1 VNAPDS
7 RRAETDA
14 RRGQSSAGG
23 RTGPRNFLA
32 PGERRRLFW
41 TVMPAG
47 LVVVALLSWVEH
59 TWFPRHGAGGPAQLD
74 TRLEAVAGP
83 APRGDEVVIERDPE
97 PPDAAPGDDLAASR
111 TALARVRD
119 ATTFRDADNDAW
131 FQVWQTLE
139 GQDGSSAGRARPRD
153 VSFRELFGQPRSF
166 RGRLVRMKGTLRRAE
181 RLAAP
186 PNDYGVDRY
195 WQCWMEPAGGPSSP
209 VVIQCLTLPA
219 GMPTG
224 LAIGEPV
231 EVTGYFFK
239 NFAYNAADAIRVAP
253 VIMTGE
259 PGWRPVVAAPRG
271 GLGGPGGVTLVVAAT
286 VAAVVGATWLGGLA
300 SRGRKP
306 AEPPPPAADLDAA
319 LAAVEPFS
327 IEESLR
333 RLAADQADRGGAAGG
348 RPS

>member
-1 VNAPDS
+1 VNAPDA
-7 RRAETDA
+7 RRDDSDA
-14 RRGQSSAGG
+14 RRGQGSGGG

-47 LVVVALLSWVEH
+47 LAALALLGWVER
-59 TWFPRHGAGGPAQLD
+59 TWFPRRGAGGQGQVD
-74 TRLEAVAGP
+74 TRLEAVSGP
-83 APRGDEVVIERDPE
+83 APRGDEVLIERDPE
-97 PPDAAPGDDLAASR
+97 PLAAAPADDLAASR

-131 FQVWQTLE
+131 FQVWQTLQE
-139 GQDGSSAGRARPRD
+139 GDRGSAGRARPRD

-181 RLAAP
+181 RLPAP
-186 PNDYGVDRY
+186 PNDYGVDHF
-195 WQCWMEPAGGPSSP
+195 WQCWMEPAGGPASP
-209 VVIQCLTLPA
+209 VVIQCLTLPE
-219 GMPTG
+219 GMPAG

-253 VIMTGE
+253 VIMTAE
-259 PGWRPVVAAPRG
+259 PTWEPVVAAPRS
-271 GLGGPGGVTLVVAAT
+271 GLAGPGGVTLVVAAS
-286 VAAVVGATWLGGLA
+286 VAAVVGATWLGGMA
-300 SRGRKP
+300 SRRRASAARP
-306 AEPPPPAADLDAA
+306 APAADLDAA
-319 LAAVEPFS
+319 LADLDPVS

-333 RLAADQADRGGAAGG
+333 RMAADQARRGGSGG
-348 RPS
+348 GLSP

>member
-1 VNAPDS
+1 MNAPDA
-7 RRAETDA
+7 RRDDIDA
-14 RRGQSSAGG
+14 RRGQGAGG
-23 RTGPRNFLA
+23 GGAGPRNFLA

-47 LVVVALLSWVEH
+47 LVVVALLGWVERA
-59 TWFPRHGAGGPAQLD
+59 WFPRRGGGRAQVD

-83 APRGDEVVIERDPE
+83 APRGDEVLIERDPV
-97 PPDAAPGDDLAASR
+97 PPEEAPTDELAASR

-131 FQVWQTLE
+131 FQVWQTL
-139 GQDGSSAGRARPRD
+139 QDGNLATAGRARPRD

-195 WQCWMEPAGGPSSP
+195 WQCWMEPAGGPPSP
-209 VVIQCLTLPA
+209 VVIQCLTLPDA
-219 GMPTG
+219 MPTG

-253 VIMTGE
+253 VIMTAE
-259 PGWRPVVAAPRG
+259 PVWRPIVAAPRS
-271 GLGGPGGVTLVVAAT
+271 GLSGPGGVTLVVAAT
-286 VAAVVGATWLGGLA
+286 AAALVGATWLGGLA
-300 SRGRKP
+300 SRRRRP
-306 AEPPPPAADLDAA
+306 AEPAMPAADLDAA
-319 LAAVEPFS
+319 LADVEPVS

-333 RLAADQADRGGAAGG
+333 RMATDQAGRGGAAGG
-348 RPS
+348 RS

>member
-1 VNAPDS
+1 VNAPD
-7 RRAETDA
+7 RRRDDIDT
-14 RRGQSSAGG
+14 RRGRGSAGG

-47 LVVVALLSWVEH
+47 LVAVALLGWVEQ
-59 TWFPRHGAGGPAQLD
+59 TWFPRRGAGPRGQVD

-83 APRGDEVVIERDPE
+83 APRGNEVVIERDTDPA
-97 PPDAAPGDDLAASR
+97 DAGPADDLAASR

-131 FQVWQTLE
+131 FQVWQTLQE
-139 GQDGSSAGRARPRD
+139 EDRSSAGRARPRE

-181 RLAAP
+181 RLPAP
-186 PNDYGVDRY
+186 ANDYGVDRY
-195 WQCWMEPAGGPSSP
+195 WQCWMEPAGGPASP
-209 VVIQCLTLPA
+209 VVIQCLTLPD

-253 VIMTGE
+253 VIMTAE
-259 PGWRPVVAAPRG
+259 PAWQPVVAVPRS
-271 GLGGPGGVTLVVAAT
+271 GLAGPGGVTLVVAGT
-286 VAAVVGATWLGGLA
+286 VAALIAATWLGGLA
-300 SRGRKP
+300 SRRRGATERP
-306 AEPPPPAADLDAA
+306 ASVAGLDAA
-319 LAAVEPFS
+319 LAEVEPVS

-333 RLAADQADRGGAAGG
+333 RLAADQAGRGGNAGG
-348 RPS
+348 RP